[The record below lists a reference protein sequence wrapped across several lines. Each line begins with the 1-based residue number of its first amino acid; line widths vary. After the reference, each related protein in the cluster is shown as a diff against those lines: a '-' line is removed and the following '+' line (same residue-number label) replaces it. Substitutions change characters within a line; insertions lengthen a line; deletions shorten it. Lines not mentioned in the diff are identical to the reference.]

1 MPLGYNSLRNKPIIA
16 FHFSLLGL
24 IITLLSLYCQT
35 RVVSKKSDIPEF
47 PAVLSESMYN
57 SGAKESNSNAH
68 LAGAITQRLPQIP
81 LDVEQYPVAPSE
93 LELEQVH
100 VFVRHGESGLLAPK
114 VEPNDIQCNRGAY
127 PRWSSHE
134 RSTCLYTRVLEY
146 VQNGSQFSCGSVG
159 NVGLY
164 R

>member
-68 LAGAITQRLPQIP
+68 LAGVITQRLPQIP

-114 VEPNDIQCNRGAY
+114 VEYIA
-127 PRWSSHE
+127 E
-134 RSTCLYTRVLEY
+134 
-146 VQNGSQFSCGSVG
+146 
-159 NVGLY
+159 
-164 R
+164 